1 MNEHVGLRIP
11 LTTPPKTKSQLK
23 VELAEFGARHEHYVG
38 DYAVDIHVWNSQ
50 DVTNALLNRIAPRG
64 SDPREARML
73 RMIGS
78 TNEYSDLNQNEKER
92 LDDIVRRVA
101 QSNDFIMCS
110 CELVRGLA
118 EHDLPKTKD
127 PAIIDFYSFLFHH
140 QTWTLTS
147 MSDWPDTFDVRGNT
161 EEVFCLVR
169 DLNSPDLQDYNAELK
184 KVDNDEDTP
193 TLCTPAKEY
202 DISPRDTSS
211 WRRYLC
217 TPWPIHEN
225 NNKNDTENYK
235 WSVSTPTIC
244 NDSETYKALLRQVD
258 DMKNYK
264 NRLRN
269 EVQRLTV
276 ALAQSNMKLKNKNKP
291 TKETD
296 SSFIH

>member
-1 MNEHVGLRIP
+1 MSDIVGLRIP
-11 LTTPPKTKSQLK
+11 LATPPKTKAQLK
-23 VELAEFGARHEHYVG
+23 VELAQFGERHEHLDG
-38 DYAVDIHVWNSQ
+38 DYSSDIEVWNHQ
-50 DVTNALLNRIAPRG
+50 DTARALLNRIAPTG
-64 SDPREARML
+64 SDPSDAAIL
-73 RMIGS
+73 RTIGHK
-78 TNEYSDLNQNEKER
+78 NDYSELNQIEKNR
-92 LDDIVRRVA
+92 LNDIVERVA

-147 MSDWPDTFDVRGNT
+147 MSDWPDTFDIRGGAT
-161 EEVFCLVR
+161 EVFCLVK
-169 DLNSPDLQDYNAELK
+169 DLNSPDLQDYNAELIEI
-184 KVDNDEDTP
+184 DNDDDTF
-193 TLCTPAKEY
+193 TLCTPAKEHE
-202 DISPRDTSS
+202 ISPRDTSS

-225 NNKNDTENYK
+225 NNENDTENYE

-258 DMKNYK
+258 DMNNYK
-264 NRLRN
+264 NRLQN

-291 TKETD
+291 TKEID